1 MSLFGKGEVH
11 TYIVGVYGMKCGMC
25 EAHVNDIIRN
35 NFNVKKVKSSHIKN
49 QTIIESK
56 YNLDLEKVKKAIASA
71 GYEVKDITVE

>member
-11 TYIVGVYGMKCGMC
+11 TYIVGVYGMRCGMC
-25 EAHVNDIIRN
+25 EAHVNDIIRK
-35 NFNVKKVKSSHIKN
+35 NFNVKKVKSSHLKN

-56 YNLDLEKVKKAIASA
+56 YNLDLEKIKKAIASA

>member
-1 MSLFGKGEVH
+1 MSLFSKGEVH

-25 EAHVNDIIRN
+25 EAHVNDIIRK
-35 NFNVKKVKSSHIKN
+35 NFNVKKVKSSHLKN